1 MKVRTEVD
9 VLTAEVSL
17 TTQLATAS
25 LAQAVVNIYMSLPDK
40 LLPRYHEEDCRIH
53 AWNISS
59 VLVQMYVEMA
69 KGHSSS
75 KEAVA
80 LHGALCKEGL
90 SFTVCILSALS
101 TSDFMQ

>member
-53 AWNISS
+53 A
-59 VLVQMYVEMA
+59 
-69 KGHSSS
+69 
-75 KEAVA
+75 
-80 LHGALCKEGL
+80 
-90 SFTVCILSALS
+90 
-101 TSDFMQ
+101 